1 MNKWICT
8 ALSTLFIV
16 ASAQAQEFDD
26 MYFTKADREVLS
38 AKPAAVPVDMG
49 MHSFPATPERQNPQ
63 SRFSNPDG
71 AGSGYGYNYYV
82 TEEGV
87 IPSSIP
93 TEGNAY
99 MEATQ
104 GMSIAEQAGKTSKKG
119 GFFSN
124 PSINIGMSAGTFGT
138 GTSVGI
144 GFGNNSAF
152 QLGLGIGMGM
162 GMGMYPGYGM
172 GYPGMGWGMGYPGY
186 GMGYPGMG
194 WGMGYPGYGRGYPG
208 MGWYDPMMAGR
219 YPGMGWGYPGMGWG
233 YRPIHVTQSPEQ
245 RAYANSVRNRGL
257 AQSNKGLKYPSRY
270 RTPSTAS
277 SGARSAGT
285 PSKSQRYNN
294 TRSSNPFN
302 NNSYGRPSYN
312 SGGSSFRASPSSGA
326 GRSSGSAGRSV
337 RRR

>member
-1 MNKWICT
+1 MNKWIST
-8 ALSTLFIV
+8 ALSTLFIIT
-16 ASAQAQEFDD
+16 SAQAQEFDD

-38 AKPAAVPVDMG
+38 AKPAAIPVDMG
-49 MHSFPATPERQNPQ
+49 MHSFPATPERENPQ

-104 GMSIAEQAGKTSKKG
+104 GMSIAEQAGQTSGSG

-124 PSINIGMSAGTFGT
+124 PSVSVGMSAGTYGT
-138 GTSVGI
+138 GTSIGI

-194 WGMGYPGYGRGYPG
+194 WGMGYPGYGMGYPG
-208 MGWYDPMMAGR
+208 MGWNDPMYGYG
-219 YPGMGWGYPGMGWG
+219 YPGYGYPGMGWG
-233 YRPIHVTQSPEQ
+233 YRPVYQRPQSPEQ
-245 RAYANSVRNRGL
+245 RAYANSVRNRSV
-257 AQSNKGLKYPSRY
+257 AQANKGLKYPSRY

-277 SGARSAGT
+277 SGTRTST
-285 PSKSQRYNN
+285 PSKSSRYNN
-294 TRSSNPFN
+294 TRSSDPFN
-302 NNSYGRPSYN
+302 NNSFGRPSYN
-312 SGGSSFRASPSSGA
+312 SGGSSFRASPSFGA
-326 GRSSGSAGRSV
+326 GRSSGSAGRSI